1 MSSAGS
7 RLATWLTRQNFKDP
21 EQRKR
26 EDSNLCTLL
35 RVSRFR
41 DERLK
46 PNSATLPKLAEE
58 VGFQPTC
65 PSRSSCLADR
75 PGAAFSS
82 ALPWWVRQ
90 DLNLRWSR
98 WLSGFTDR
106 CDHPYSPH
114 THALGLG
121 IEPRLSWFRARRVA
135 SYTTREIFKELRDKG
150 SNLESPG
157 SKPGVLPV
165 TPSRK

>member
-1 MSSAGS
+1 MAEARGFEPLYPSGFLVFETSALS
-7 RLATWLTRQNFKDP
+7 QARP
-21 EQRKR
+21 
-26 EDSNLCTLL
+26 
-35 RVSRFR
+35 RFQ
-41 DERLK
+41 K
-46 PNSATLPKLAEE
+46 SAEE

-90 DLNLRWSR
+90 DLNLLRSR
-98 WLSGFTDR
+98 RLSGFTDR

-121 IEPRLSWFRARRVA
+121 IEPRLSWFRARRVS

-150 SNLESPG
+150 SNLDSPG

-165 TPSRK
+165 TPSRKIKNPSRTLAS